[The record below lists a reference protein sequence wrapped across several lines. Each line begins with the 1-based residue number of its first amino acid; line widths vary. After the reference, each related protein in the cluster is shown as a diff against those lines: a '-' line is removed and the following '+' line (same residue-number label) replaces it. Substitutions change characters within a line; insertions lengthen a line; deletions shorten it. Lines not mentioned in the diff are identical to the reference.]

1 MPASLYHI
9 ICEQG
14 ATLVRVVV
22 YKDSAGTPVNLT
34 GYSARMKVRTSRSA
48 DGVYLA
54 LATSGQGITVD
65 SVGEIEI
72 TVPAVTTARIPSGR
86 YYYDLEVVSST
97 GVVNR
102 VVEGDFTVT
111 GEVTR

>member
-14 ATLVRVVV
+14 ATLVRIVV

-34 GYSARMKVRTSRSA
+34 SYSARMKVRTSKSA
-48 DGVYLA
+48 EGVYLA
-54 LATSGQGITVD
+54 LATSGQGIVLNAN
-65 SVGEIEI
+65 GEIEI
-72 TVPAVTTARIPSGR
+72 TVPATTTSRIPSGK
-86 YYYDLEVVSST
+86 YYYDLEVSSGG
-97 GVVNR
+97 GVVSR
-102 VVEGDFTVT
+102 VVEGEFTVT